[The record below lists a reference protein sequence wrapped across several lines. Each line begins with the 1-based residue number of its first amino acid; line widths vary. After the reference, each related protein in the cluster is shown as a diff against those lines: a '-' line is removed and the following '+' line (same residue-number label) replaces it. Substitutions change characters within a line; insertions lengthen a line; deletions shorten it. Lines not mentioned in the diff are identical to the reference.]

1 MASEVQSNGNELLEV
16 DICDGG
22 VCSEDESGVF
32 VNSATSL
39 QDDFSGFQ
47 QWTIPAESPSD
58 TSSPPGQ
65 QQVPSG
71 HGAPPGTVTATQKTH
86 TAGDSDSEFLGDGV
100 RAPRTSIVDCLLV
113 ELYETYCGG
122 SRRNVDSWDSSTEAS
137 GSDAFLG
144 RSNSGSSFLQ
154 ELQEKHTRR
163 HQMNY
168 LAQKAPEEL
177 RSIIQEVKYRSGLQS
192 AKLIRQL
199 RRRDRLCHKLQKNY
213 DIITACLQAVSQ
225 KRRVD
230 TRLKFTIEPS
240 LGKNGFQQW
249 YDALKA
255 VARLPT
261 GIPKEWRKRV
271 WLTLAD
277 QYLHSIS
284 IDWEKTLR
292 FAFNERSN
300 PDDDSLG
307 IQIVKDLH
315 RTGCSS
321 YCGQEGEQDRV
332 VLKRVLLAYARWNKT
347 VGYCQGFNVL
357 AALILEVT
365 EGDESDALKVMIY
378 LIDKVL
384 PESYFANNL
393 RALSVDMAVFRDLLR
408 LKLPRLS
415 QHLHHLQ
422 KAANREAGGSYEPPL
437 TNVFTMQ
444 WFLTMFATCLPAP
457 TVLKI
462 WDSVFF
468 EGSEVLFRV
477 ALAIWERLGERIE
490 YCQTADEFYS
500 TMGCLTQEMLE
511 HSLIDPAELMQEVYS
526 IAVFPF
532 PQLAELREKYT
543 YNITPFPTSVKSN
556 GSGGLGSWESD
567 DDADMDDEDSMVTA
581 LGCLGPLGGLLAP
594 ELQRYQK
601 HLKDQRA
608 EQGNIAELSP
618 GAVGAGGAG
627 GGGGGGGA
635 RAEHQAAI
643 NSMMMERMSTDIYAL
658 KKQYARIKRR
668 QQQQAMQLYIRTG
681 PGPEVATSPGV
692 PQEQPSKHSD
702 STDQHTDDK
711 CPATRV
717 LASQLNPSSSVINHL
732 LLGRKPRGGGSRL
745 ASTSTSTL
753 PGCRPTSLSQSHA
766 SPARQSCGSL
776 PSNSTGSPGSSGGG
790 AGSPW
795 RAHVRVHRRN
805 IARARAQLGFG
816 DSEEREGEEEEEGGS
831 AGLEGEEERKIEE
844 NERDDEEQEEGSD
857 SSVPPSPDPCGT
869 GSVCGEAPQAE
880 DETKEAE
887 VAEVVVQLDSL
898 DIEDDPSLTSP
909 NSADT
914 QPTLPE
920 SKPVPQVPLLPPPPS
935 SNRHKES
942 DSSGSERNTASDR
955 HFPSIAL
962 PPPHHS
968 ALPSSSPS
976 TLSPS
981 SSPVP
986 TSASLDPSCSSSP
999 TPPSTPTP
1007 SSASCLPS
1015 SPSANAFSS
1024 LPLPASSTFY
1034 KTSSPS
1040 TPSLSSISSSSRS
1053 HMSSSPSTPAL
1064 SSTGAFAPKQQ
1075 VFSPFPSVKQ
1085 PRKSTAARNLGLYGP
1100 TSRTPTVHF
1109 PQLSRNLNRSSG
1121 VGTTGRR

>member
-1 MASEVQSNGNELLEV
+1 MASEVNLNGDELLEV

-22 VCSEDESGVF
+22 VCSEEESGVF
-32 VNSATSL
+32 VNSVTSL
-39 QDDFSGFQ
+39 QDDFSGFH
-47 QWTIPAESPSD
+47 QWTIPAESPND
-58 TSSPPGQ
+58 TSSPLAQ
-65 QQVPSG
+65 RQL
-71 HGAPPGTVTATQKTH
+71 GTDTAAQRTD
-86 TAGDSDSEFLGDGV
+86 TAADSSDSESHEGGG
-100 RAPRTSIVDCLLV
+100 RGPKTSIVDCLLV
-113 ELYETYCGG
+113 ELYETYSGG

-144 RSNSGSSFLQ
+144 RSNSGSSFLL
-154 ELQEKHTRR
+154 ELQQKHTRR

-168 LAQKAPEEL
+168 LAQKAPKEL
-177 RSIIQEVKYRSGLQS
+177 QSIIQEVRYRIGLQS
-192 AKLIRQL
+192 AKLLRQL
-199 RRRDRLCHKLQKNY
+199 KRRDRLCHKLQKNY

-284 IDWEKTLR
+284 IDWDKTLR

-321 YCGQEGEQDRV
+321 YCGQEGEMDRV

-365 EGDESDALKVMIY
+365 EGNESDALKVMIY

-384 PESYFANNL
+384 PENYFANNL

-500 TMGCLTQEMLE
+500 TMGVLTQEMLE
-511 HSLIDPAELMQEVYS
+511 HNLIDPTELMQEVYS

-567 DDADMDDEDSMVTA
+567 DDADMDDEDSVVTA

-618 GAVGAGGAG
+618 GAVGAGGG
-627 GGGGGGGA
+627 GGGGVGGA

-668 QQQQAMQLYIRTG
+668 QQQQAMQLYIRT
-681 PGPEVATSPGV
+681 
-692 PQEQPSKHSD
+692 
-702 STDQHTDDK
+702 DK

-717 LASQLNPSSSVINHL
+717 LPSQLNPSSTVINHL
-732 LLGRKPRGGGSRL
+732 LLGRKPRRGSSRL
-745 ASTSTSTL
+745 ASTSPST
-753 PGCRPTSLSQSHA
+753 PGSRPASLSQNQG
-766 SPARQSCGSL
+766 SPSRQST
-776 PSNSTGSPGSSGGG
+776 PYNSTGSPCSSGGG
-790 AGSPW
+790 VGSPW

-816 DSEEREGEEEEEGGS
+816 DSEEREDEEINGGLEDEEG
-831 AGLEGEEERKIEE
+831 RKMKE
-844 NERDDEEQEEGSD
+844 NENAEEQKCESD
-857 SSVPPSPDPCGT
+857 SSGT
-869 GSVCGEAPQAE
+869 VSRCEEVLQVD
-880 DETKEAE
+880 DEIKDAE
-887 VAEVVVQLDSL
+887 VAEVVVQLDSMNL
-898 DIEDDPSLTSP
+898 QDQSNLTSD
-909 NSADT
+909 NNADT

-920 SKPVPQVPLLPPPPS
+920 SKPEPQVPLLPPPPS
-935 SNRHKES
+935 SNRRKDS
-942 DSSGSERNTASDR
+942 DSSGSERNTTSDR
-955 HFPSIAL
+955 HFTDIAL
-962 PPPHHS
+962 PPPNHS
-968 ALPSSSPS
+968 LHIPSSSPS
-976 TLSPS
+976 TMSPS
-981 SSPVP
+981 TSPVP
-986 TSASLDPSCSSSP
+986 TSTSLELSGSSSP
-999 TPPSTPTP
+999 TPPPTPTP
-1007 SSASCLPS
+1007 SSTSCFPS
-1015 SPSANAFSS
+1015 SPSANDLSS
-1024 LPLPASSTFY
+1024 LPPPSSSFY
-1034 KTSSPS
+1034 KTPSPS
-1040 TPSLSSISSSSRS
+1040 TPSLSSISSSGS
-1053 HMSSSPSTPAL
+1053 HISSSPSTPAFQ
-1064 SSTGAFAPKQQ
+1064 SNSTGAPKQQ
-1075 VFSPFPSVKQ
+1075 IFSPFPCVKQ
-1085 PRKSTAARNLGLYGP
+1085 PRKSAAARNLGLYGP
-1100 TSRTPTVHF
+1100 TSRTPMVNF
-1109 PQLSRNLNRSSG
+1109 PQISRNLNRSSG
-1121 VGTTGRR
+1121 AGTTGRR

>member
-1 MASEVQSNGNELLEV
+1 MTSSQLAFRLCLKSDDRLPAAGRRPRAGAKQRQQAS
-16 DICDGG
+16 GG
-22 VCSEDESGVF
+22 VGNIISNVLKKRNGISR
-32 VNSATSL
+32 S
-39 QDDFSGFQ
+39 
-47 QWTIPAESPSD
+47 
-58 TSSPPGQ
+58 
-65 QQVPSG
+65 
-71 HGAPPGTVTATQKTH
+71 
-86 TAGDSDSEFLGDGV
+86 
-100 RAPRTSIVDCLLV
+100 APRLLCTL
-113 ELYETYCGG
+113 EPG
-122 SRRNVDSWDSSTEAS
+122 
-137 GSDAFLG
+137 
-144 RSNSGSSFLQ
+144 
-154 ELQEKHTRR
+154 
-163 HQMNY
+163 
-168 LAQKAPEEL
+168 
-177 RSIIQEVKYRSGLQS
+177 
-192 AKLIRQL
+192 
-199 RRRDRLCHKLQKNY
+199 
-213 DIITACLQAVSQ
+213 
-225 KRRVD
+225 VD

-365 EGDESDALKVMIY
+365 EGNESDALKVMIY

-511 HSLIDPAELMQEVYS
+511 HNLVDPTELMQEVYS
-526 IAVFPF
+526 MAVFPF

-556 GSGGLGSWESD
+556 GSGGLGSWDSD
-567 DDADMDDEDSMVTA
+567 DDADIDEEDSMVAA

-608 EQGNIAELSP
+608 EQGNFAELSP
-618 GAVGAGGAG
+618 GAVGAGGPG
-627 GGGGGGGA
+627 GVGGA
-635 RAEHQAAI
+635 RADHKAAI
-643 NSMMMERMSTDIYAL
+643 NSMMMERMSTDICAL

-681 PGPEVATSPGV
+681 CGHEVATSPGV
-692 PQEQPSKHSD
+692 PQECFSKHSN
-702 STDQHTDDK
+702 STDHQTDDK

-717 LASQLNPSSSVINHL
+717 LASQLNPSGAAINHL
-732 LLGRKPRGGGSRL
+732 LLGQKLLGSPRGSRHTPAIRSTVPGTRP
-745 ASTSTSTL
+745 ASECH
-753 PGCRPTSLSQSHA
+753 GQA
-766 SPARQSCGSL
+766 SPARQRCGSL
-776 PSNSTGSPGSSGGG
+776 PSNAARTPGNASGGT
-790 AGSPW
+790 GSPW

-816 DSEEREGEEEEEGGS
+816 DSEERDDDDEEEDEKEGAERLDS
-831 AGLEGEEERKIEE
+831 EEERKLDPSEM
-844 NERDDEEQEEGSD
+844 DD
-857 SSVPPSPDPCGT
+857 SVQKETSVSPLT
-869 GSVCGEAPQAE
+869 SVCEEAPQVA
-880 DETKEAE
+880 D

-898 DIEDDPSLTSP
+898 DLEDEPGLTPPINP
-909 NSADT
+909 NPDT
-914 QPTLPE
+914 QPKLPE
-920 SKPVPQVPLLPPPPS
+920 CKPAPQVPLLPPPPS
-935 SNRHKES
+935 SNRHKDS
-942 DSSGSERNTASDR
+942 DSSGSEKNSSSNR
-955 HFPSIAL
+955 HFTSTQSSADSSIPFSSPSTSSTPPSPKCASASL
-962 PPPHHS
+962 YPSSSYSPSPPPTLTPNS
-968 ALPSSSPS
+968 EFCLPSSSSANGLYALSLPS
-976 TLSPS
+976 
-981 SSPVP
+981 P
-986 TSASLDPSCSSSP
+986 TS
-999 TPPSTPTP
+999 
-1007 SSASCLPS
+1007 
-1015 SPSANAFSS
+1015 
-1024 LPLPASSTFY
+1024 FY

-1040 TPSLSSISSSSRS
+1040 TPSLCSASSSAKSDIT
-1053 HMSSSPSTPAL
+1053 SSPSTPILA
-1064 SSTGAFAPKQQ
+1064 SATSTPKQQ
-1075 VFSPFPSVKQ
+1075 VYSPFPSVKQ
-1085 PRKSTAARNLGLYGP
+1085 PRRSVAARNLGLYGP
-1100 TSRTPTVHF
+1100 TSRTPNVHF
-1109 PQLSRNLNRSSG
+1109 PQLSRNLNRSSTAC
-1121 VGTTGRR
+1121 TTGRR

>member
-1 MASEVQSNGNELLEV
+1 MSSEVNLTGDELLEV

-22 VCSEDESGVF
+22 VCSEEESGVF
-32 VNSATSL
+32 VNSVTSL
-39 QDDFSGFQ
+39 QDDFSGLH
-47 QWTIPAESPSD
+47 QWTTHTDSPSD
-58 TSSPPGQ
+58 TSSPLARRQ
-65 QQVPSG
+65 
-71 HGAPPGTVTATQKTH
+71 PGTDTATQRING
-86 TAGDSDSEFLGDGV
+86 AADSSDSDSHAGGGQC
-100 RAPRTSIVDCLLV
+100 PRTSIVDCLLV
-113 ELYETYCGG
+113 ELYETYSGG
-122 SRRNVDSWDSSTEAS
+122 GRMNVDSWDSSTEAS

-154 ELQEKHTRR
+154 ELQQKHTRR
-163 HQMNY
+163 HQMSY
-168 LAQKAPEEL
+168 LAQKDPQEL
-177 RSIIQEVKYRSGLQS
+177 HSIIQEVKYRTGLQS
-192 AKLIRQL
+192 AKLLRQL
-199 RRRDRLCHKLQKNY
+199 KRRDRLCHKLQKNY
-213 DIITACLQAVSQ
+213 DFITACLQAVSQ

-284 IDWEKTLR
+284 IDWDKTLR

-332 VLKRVLLAYARWNKT
+332 VLKRVLLAYARWNKS

-365 EGDESDALKVMIY
+365 EGNESDALKVMIY

-422 KAANREAGGSYEPPL
+422 RAANREAGGSYEPPL

-490 YCQTADEFYS
+490 YCHTADEFYS

-511 HSLIDPAELMQEVYS
+511 HNLIDPPELMQEVYS
-526 IAVFPF
+526 MAVFPF

-567 DDADMDDEDSMVTA
+567 DDADMDDEDSVVTA

-601 HLKDQRA
+601 HLKDQRGD
-608 EQGNIAELSP
+608 QGNIAELSP
-618 GAVGAGGAG
+618 GAVGAGGAGGGG

-658 KKQYARIKRR
+658 KKQYARIKKR
-668 QQQQAMQLYIRTG
+668 QQQQAMQLYIRT
-681 PGPEVATSPGV
+681 
-692 PQEQPSKHSD
+692 
-702 STDQHTDDK
+702 DK

-717 LASQLNPSSSVINHL
+717 LPSQLNPSSTVINHL
-732 LLGRKPRGGGSRL
+732 LLGRKPRGGSSRL
-745 ASTSTSTL
+745 SSS
-753 PGCRPTSLSQSHA
+753 CSRPASLSQNQS
-766 SPARQSCGSL
+766 SPSRHY
-776 PSNSTGSPGSSGGG
+776 SGGG

-795 RAHVRVHRRN
+795 RTHVRVHRRN

-816 DSEEREGEEEEEGGS
+816 DSEEREDEEEDRASAGKEGGEE
-831 AGLEGEEERKIEE
+831 K
-844 NERDDEEQEEGSD
+844 DEEQKCEGD
-857 SSVPPSPDPCGT
+857 PAPSLDPSGT
-869 GSVCGEAPQAE
+869 GSEREEAPQAAE
-880 DETKEAE
+880 DPQDVE

-898 DIEDDPSLTSP
+898 DLKEESDLTP
-909 NSADT
+909 DGKDT
-914 QPTLPE
+914 QPRPE
-920 SKPVPQVPLLPPPPS
+920 PQVPLLPPPPPS
-935 SNRHKES
+935 TRHKDP
-942 DSSGSERNTASDR
+942 DSSGSDR
-955 HFPSIAL
+955 KTHRHCPPIAL
-962 PPPHHS
+962 PPPDHS
-968 ALPSSSPS
+968 SSSPS
-976 TLSPS
+976 T
-981 SSPVP
+981 SPVP
-986 TSASLDPSCSSSP
+986 VSSSP

-1007 SSASCLPS
+1007 TSTSHLPS
-1015 SPSANAFSS
+1015 SSSANDLSA

-1040 TPSLSSISSSSRS
+1040 TPSLSSISSSGSQL
-1053 HMSSSPSTPAL
+1053 SSSPSTPAFQ
-1064 SSTGAFAPKQQ
+1064 SNGAVSHKQQ

-1085 PRKSTAARNLGLYGP
+1085 PRKSAAARNLGLYGP

-1121 VGTTGRR
+1121 AGTTGRR

>member
-1 MASEVQSNGNELLEV
+1 MASEVKLYGSELLEV

-22 VCSEDESGVF
+22 VFSEDESGVF
-32 VNSATSL
+32 VNSAACL
-39 QDDFSGFQ
+39 QDDFSDFQ
-47 QWTIPAESPSD
+47 QWTSPAESSND
-58 TSSPPGQ
+58 TSSPPE
-65 QQVPSG
+65 QQVHTSEN
-71 HGAPPGTVTATQKTH
+71 GAPPGTH
-86 TAGDSDSEFLGDGV
+86 WGNTAGDSDSESQGDGLKSM
-100 RAPRTSIVDCLLV
+100 RSSIVDCLLV
-113 ELYETYCGG
+113 ELYETYSGG

-177 RSIIQEVKYRSGLQS
+177 QSIIQEVRYRTGLQS
-192 AKLIRQL
+192 AKLLRQL
-199 RRRDRLCHKLQKNY
+199 KRRDRLCHKLQKNY

-332 VLKRVLLAYARWNKT
+332 VLKRVLLAYARWNKS

-365 EGDESDALKVMIY
+365 EGHESDALKVMIY

-415 QHLHHLQ
+415 QHLSHLQ

-490 YCQTADEFYS
+490 YCHTADEFYS

-511 HSLIDPAELMQEVYS
+511 NNLIDPPELMQEVYS
-526 IAVFPF
+526 MAVFPF

-543 YNITPFPTSVKSN
+543 YNITPFPTSVKTSA
-556 GSGGLGSWESD
+556 SGGLGSWESD
-567 DDADMDDEDSMVTA
+567 DDADMDDEDSVVTA

-601 HLKDQRA
+601 HIKDQRG

-618 GAVGAGGAG
+618 GAVGAGG

-658 KKQYARIKRR
+658 KKQYTRIKRR
-668 QQQQAMQLYIRTG
+668 QQEQAMQLYIRT
-681 PGPEVATSPGV
+681 
-692 PQEQPSKHSD
+692 
-702 STDQHTDDK
+702 DK

-732 LLGRKPRGGGSRL
+732 LLGRKPRGDPWCSRPT
-745 ASTSTSTL
+745 STSTSTL
-753 PGCRPTSLSQSHA
+753 PGSRPASLSQSQG
-766 SPARQSCGSL
+766 SPARQRCGSL
-776 PSNSTGSPGSSGGG
+776 LSNSTASPGSSGGDG
-790 AGSPW
+790 GSPW

-805 IARARAQLGFG
+805 IARARAQLGFE
-816 DSEEREGEEEEEGGS
+816 DSEEREDNEEKEEEGGS
-831 AGLEGEEERKIEE
+831 ARFVGEEERRIEE
-844 NERDDEEQEEGSD
+844 NERDDEEQKEGSD
-857 SSVPPSPDPCGT
+857 SSVSPSPDPSGT
-869 GSVCGEAPQAE
+869 ASVCKDALQVADGTE
-880 DETKEAE
+880 EAE

-898 DIEDDPSLTSP
+898 DLEDESNLTSP
-909 NSADT
+909 NNANPNT
-914 QPTLPE
+914 QPPISE
-920 SKPVPQVPLLPPPPS
+920 SKPAPQVHLLPPPPS

-942 DSSGSERNTASDR
+942 DSSGSESSTASDR
-955 HFPSIAL
+955 HFPSITL

-968 ALPSSSPS
+968 FNSSPS

-981 SSPVP
+981 PSPAP
-986 TSASLDPSCSSSP
+986 TLASLGPSCSSSP
-999 TPPSTPTP
+999 TPPSTPAP
-1007 SSASCLPS
+1007 SSTSCLPS
-1015 SPSANAFSS
+1015 SPSADGFSS
-1024 LPLPASSTFY
+1024 LTLSASSFY

-1053 HMSSSPSTPAL
+1053 RLSSSPSTPAL
-1064 SSTGAFAPKQQ
+1064 SSSTPKQQ

-1085 PRKSTAARNLGLYGP
+1085 PRKSAAARNLGLYGP

-1109 PQLSRNLNRSSG
+1109 PQLSRNLNRSSAA
-1121 VGTTGRR
+1121 GTTGSR

>member
-1 MASEVQSNGNELLEV
+1 MALQVTRTGNELLDI
-16 DICDGG
+16 DICEHGG
-22 VCSEDESGVF
+22 APSEDESGVF
-32 VNSATSL
+32 VNSVASL
-39 QDDFSGFQ
+39 EDGFSGFQ
-47 QWTIPAESPSD
+47 QWSPAELPND
-58 TSSPPGQ
+58 TSSPGQ
-65 QQVPSG
+65 QPEEEEVP
-71 HGAPPGTVTATQKTH
+71 GASAGTRRTDA
-86 TAGDSDSEFLGDGV
+86 AGDADPESQGDGMK
-100 RAPRTSIVDCLLV
+100 APRTSIVDCLLV
-113 ELYETYCGG
+113 ELYDTCSGG
-122 SRRNVDSWDSSTEAS
+122 YRRNVDSWDSSTEAS
-137 GSDAFLG
+137 SSDAFLG
-144 RSNSGSSFLQ
+144 RSNTGSSFLQ

-177 RSIIQEVKYRSGLQS
+177 HSIIQEVKYRTGLQS
-192 AKLIRQL
+192 AKLLRQL
-199 RRRDRLCHKLQKNY
+199 KRRDRLYHKLQKNY

-261 GIPKEWRKRV
+261 GIPKEWRRRV

-284 IDWEKTLR
+284 IDWDKTLR

-365 EGDESDALKVMIY
+365 EGNESDALKVMIY

-422 KAANREAGGSYEPPL
+422 KAANKEAGGSYEPPL

-444 WFLTMFATCLPAP
+444 WFLTMFATCLPPP

-468 EGSEVLFRV
+468 EGSEVLLRV

-526 IAVFPF
+526 MAVFPF

-567 DDADMDDEDSMVTA
+567 DDADMDDEDSVVTA

-601 HLKDQRA
+601 HLKDQRG
-608 EQGNIAELSP
+608 EQGNMAELSP
-618 GAVGAGGAG
+618 GAVGAGGG
-627 GGGGGGGA
+627 GGGGGGGG

-643 NSMMMERMSTDIYAL
+643 NSMMMERMSTDISAL
-658 KKQYARIKRR
+658 TKQYTRIKRR
-668 QQQQAMQLYIRTG
+668 QQQQAMQLYIRTDKY
-681 PGPEVATSPGV
+681 PATS
-692 PQEQPSKHSD
+692 
-702 STDQHTDDK
+702 
-711 CPATRV
+711 V
-717 LASQLNPSSSVINHL
+717 LASQLNPSTPVVNHL
-732 LLGRKPRGGGSRL
+732 LLGRKPRGGTRGSRTI
-745 ASTSTSTL
+745 STATCTL
-753 PGCRPTSLSQSHA
+753 PGTRPAPLPQTQA
-766 SPARQSCGSL
+766 SPARQRCGTL
-776 PSNSTGSPGSSGGG
+776 PSHSTGCPGGSVG
-790 AGSPW
+790 AVASPW
-795 RAHVRVHRRN
+795 RAHVRIHRRN

-816 DSEEREGEEEEEGGS
+816 DSEEKEEEEGGGS
-831 AGLEGEEERKIEE
+831 VRMERREGPGQVTDVREVEERLAYLDLEAQSKPSCPTDAHPHPET
-844 NERDDEEQEEGSD
+844 QLST
-857 SSVPPSPDPCGT
+857 PPSTPPE
-869 GSVCGEAPQAE
+869 SRPAAQV
-880 DETKEAE
+880 
-887 VAEVVVQLDSL
+887 
-898 DIEDDPSLTSP
+898 
-909 NSADT
+909 
-914 QPTLPE
+914 PTL
-920 SKPVPQVPLLPPPPS
+920 SPPPPS
-935 SNRHKES
+935 HRRKES
-942 DSSGSERNTASDR
+942 DDSSSESNADILRR
-955 HFPSIAL
+955 FPSGAL
-962 PPPHHS
+962 PPSHHS
-968 ALPSSSPS
+968 STSCIPSSSPS
-976 TLSPS
+976 TPSQSP
-981 SSPVP
+981 
-986 TSASLDPSCSSSP
+986 SP
-999 TPPSTPTP
+999 TPAPDDPCCSTFPTP
-1007 SSASCLPS
+1007 SSTPAPNSKSCLPS
-1015 SPSANAFSS
+1015 SPSISGLS
-1024 LPLPASSTFY
+1024 PLSPPTTSTSFY
-1034 KTSSPS
+1034 MTPSPS
-1040 TPSLSSISSSSRS
+1040 TPSLSSSSSKS
-1053 HMSSSPSTPAL
+1053 HIPSSPSTPAL
-1064 SSTGAFAPKQQ
+1064 SSASTTKQS

-1085 PRKSTAARNLGLYGP
+1085 PRKSVAARNLGLYGP
-1100 TSRTPTVHF
+1100 TSRTPTVRF
-1109 PQLSRNLNRSSG
+1109 PQLSRNLNCSSAAS
-1121 VGTTGRR
+1121 TTRRR

>member
-1 MASEVQSNGNELLEV
+1 MASETKLNGNELLEI
-16 DICDGG
+16 DICDGR
-22 VCSEDESGVF
+22 VCTEDDSGVF
-32 VNSATSL
+32 VNSAASL
-39 QDDFSGFQ
+39 QDDFSGFR
-47 QWTIPAESPSD
+47 QWTSPAESPND
-58 TSSPPGQ
+58 TSSSSPGQ
-65 QQVPSG
+65 QELIPSE
-71 HGAPPGTVTATQKTH
+71 HAEV
-86 TAGDSDSEFLGDGV
+86 DGLK
-100 RAPRTSIVDCLLV
+100 APRTSIVDCLLV
-113 ELYETYCGG
+113 ELYETYSGG
-122 SRRNVDSWDSSTEAS
+122 SRRNADSWDSSTEAS

-177 RSIIQEVKYRSGLQS
+177 QSIIQEVKYRTGLQS

-199 RRRDRLCHKLQKNY
+199 KRRDRLCHKLQKNY
-213 DIITACLQAVSQ
+213 DIVTACLQAVSQ

-284 IDWEKTLR
+284 IDWDKTLR

-332 VLKRVLLAYARWNKT
+332 VLKRVLLAYARWNKA

-365 EGDESDALKVMIY
+365 EGSESDALKVMIY

-444 WFLTMFATCLPAP
+444 WFLTMFATCLPAS

-511 HSLIDPAELMQEVYS
+511 RNLIDPAELMQEVYS
-526 IAVFPF
+526 MAVFPF

-567 DDADMDDEDSMVTA
+567 DDADMDDEDSVVTA

-627 GGGGGGGA
+627 A

-668 QQQQAMQLYIRTG
+668 QQQQAMQLYIRT
-681 PGPEVATSPGV
+681 
-692 PQEQPSKHSD
+692 
-702 STDQHTDDK
+702 DK

-732 LLGRKPRGGGSRL
+732 LLGRKPRG
-745 ASTSTSTL
+745 STSTQ
-753 PGCRPTSLSQSHA
+753 R
-766 SPARQSCGSL
+766 CGSL
-776 PSNSTGSPGSSGGG
+776 PSNGSGSPGSSGGG
-790 AGSPW
+790 GGGGGGSPW

-816 DSEEREGEEEEEGGS
+816 DSEEREDEVEEEEEEEEEEGGS
-831 AGLEGEEERKIEE
+831 VTLEGEEEKKIEE
-844 NERDDEEQEEGSD
+844 NKRDDEEQREEK
-857 SSVPPSPDPCGT
+857 
-869 GSVCGEAPQAE
+869 APQVT

-898 DIEDDPSLTSP
+898 DLEDESNLTSP
-909 NSADT
+909 ITANPNTS
-914 QPTLPE
+914 PTLPE
-920 SKPVPQVPLLPPPPS
+920 SKPAPQVPLLPPPPS

-942 DSSGSERNTASDR
+942 NSSGSERSAASDR
-955 HFPSIAL
+955 QFPSIAL

-968 ALPSSSPS
+968 SSSSCIPSSSPS
-976 TLSPS
+976 TPSPS
-981 SSPVP
+981 PSPVP
-986 TSASLDPSCSSSP
+986 MSASLGPSCSSSP

-1007 SSASCLPS
+1007 NSTSRLPS
-1015 SPSANAFSS
+1015 SSSANGLSS
-1024 LPLPASSTFY
+1024 LSLPASSTFY
-1034 KTSSPS
+1034 KTPCPS
-1040 TPSLSSISSSSRS
+1040 TPSLSSVSSSSKS
-1053 HMSSSPSTPAL
+1053 HIPSSPSTPAF
-1064 SSTGAFAPKQQ
+1064 SSTPKQQ

-1085 PRKSTAARNLGLYGP
+1085 PRKSVAARNLGLYGP

-1109 PQLSRNLNRSSG
+1109 PQLSRNLNRSSAA
-1121 VGTTGRR
+1121 GTTGSR

>member
-1 MASEVQSNGNELLEV
+1 MMALASRFPRRVRGVGL
-16 DICDGG
+16 ICDREVGG
-22 VCSEDESGVF
+22 LFRG
-32 VNSATSL
+32 N
-39 QDDFSGFQ
+39 
-47 QWTIPAESPSD
+47 P
-58 TSSPPGQ
+58 
-65 QQVPSG
+65 VP
-71 HGAPPGTVTATQKTH
+71 
-86 TAGDSDSEFLGDGV
+86 
-100 RAPRTSIVDCLLV
+100 
-113 ELYETYCGG
+113 
-122 SRRNVDSWDSSTEAS
+122 
-137 GSDAFLG
+137 
-144 RSNSGSSFLQ
+144 
-154 ELQEKHTRR
+154 
-163 HQMNY
+163 
-168 LAQKAPEEL
+168 EL
-177 RSIIQEVKYRSGLQS
+177 REETAEHRMAQEETTET
-192 AKLIRQL
+192 
-199 RRRDRLCHKLQKNY
+199 DR
-213 DIITACLQAVSQ
+213 TG
-225 KRRVD
+225 VD

-249 YDALKA
+249 YDALKS
-255 VARLPT
+255 VARLST

-277 QYLHSIS
+277 QYLHTIS
-284 IDWEKTLR
+284 IDWDKTLR

-332 VLKRVLLAYARWNKT
+332 VLKRVLLAYARWNKS

-422 KAANREAGGSYEPPL
+422 KAANRDAGGSYEPPL

-444 WFLTMFATCLPAP
+444 WFLTMFATCLPAS

-511 HSLIDPAELMQEVYS
+511 HNLIEPAELMQEVYS
-526 IAVFPF
+526 MAVFPF

-543 YNITPFPTSVKSN
+543 YNITPFPTTVKSN

-567 DDADMDDEDSMVTA
+567 DDADMDDEDSVVTA

-601 HLKDQRA
+601 HLKDQRS
-608 EQGNIAELSP
+608 EQGNFAELSP

-627 GGGGGGGA
+627 GAGGGA

-658 KKQYARIKRR
+658 KKQYTRIKRR

-681 PGPEVATSPGV
+681 FGHEVPTHPGV
-692 PQEQPSKHSD
+692 LPEPLYNHSD
-702 STDQHTDDK
+702 STDHRAEDK

-717 LASQLNPSSSVINHL
+717 LASQLNPSSAVINHL
-732 LLGRKPRGGGSRL
+732 LLGRPPTGGPRGSRP
-745 ASTSTSTL
+745 TSTTSPSTL
-753 PGCRPTSLSQSHA
+753 PGVRPALLPQGQG
-766 SPARQSCGSL
+766 SPARQRLGSL
-776 PSNSTGSPGSSGGG
+776 PSNSTGSPGGSGGG
-790 AGSPW
+790 GGSPW

-805 IARARAQLGFG
+805 MARARAQLGFG
-816 DSEEREGEEEEEGGS
+816 GSEERDDEEEEEGS
-831 AGLEGEEERKIEE
+831 VRLESEEEGRIEE
-844 NERDDEEQEEGSD
+844 DDEDDEEQKDGGDD
-857 SSVPPSPDPCGT
+857 SVSPPPDLSVT
-869 GSVCGEAPQAE
+869 ESVCEEAPEAAE
-880 DETKEAE
+880 ETKAAE
-887 VAEVVVQLDSL
+887 VAEVVVQLASL
-898 DIEDDPSLTSP
+898 DIEDESNLTP
-909 NSADT
+909 PVGANPDKH
-914 QPTLPE
+914 PTIPE
-920 SKPVPQVPLLPPPPS
+920 SAPEFPLLPPPPS
-935 SNRHKES
+935 SHRHKES
-942 DSSGSERNTASDR
+942 DSSGSERITGSDSAASPPA
-955 HFPSIAL
+955 HHSSNSCIPSSTSS
-962 PPPHHS
+962 PPP
-968 ALPSSSPS
+968 SP
-976 TLSPS
+976 
-981 SSPVP
+981 
-986 TSASLDPSCSSSP
+986 CSFSP
-999 TPPSTPTP
+999 TPDST
-1007 SSASCLPS
+1007 SCLPS
-1015 SPSANAFSS
+1015 SSSAHS
-1024 LPLPASSTFY
+1024 LSALSFPASSTFY
-1034 KTSSPS
+1034 KTPCPS
-1040 TPSLSSISSSSRS
+1040 TPCLSSVSSSSKS
-1053 HMSSSPSTPAL
+1053 HISSSPSTPAL
-1064 SSTGAFAPKQQ
+1064 NSAASAPKQQ

-1085 PRKSTAARNLGLYGP
+1085 PRKSAAARNLGLYGP

-1109 PQLSRNLNRSSG
+1109 PQLSRNLNCSTAA
-1121 VGTTGRR
+1121 GTTRRR

>member
-1 MASEVQSNGNELLEV
+1 MASEVELNGSELLEV
-16 DICDGG
+16 DICDAG
-22 VCSEDESGVF
+22 VYSGDESGVF
-32 VNSATSL
+32 VNSAASP
-39 QDDFSGFQ
+39 QDDFSGFR
-47 QWTIPAESPSD
+47 QWTSPAESPDD
-58 TSSPPGQ
+58 TASSPPGRRQ
-65 QQVPSG
+65 RQVPAG
-71 HGAPPGTVTATQKTH
+71 EPGVPRGGA
-86 TAGDSDSEFLGDGV
+86 AGDRDSGYPMDGV
-100 RAPRTSIVDCLLV
+100 KPQRSSIVDCLLV
-113 ELYETYCGG
+113 ELYETCGG
-122 SRRNVDSWDSSTEAS
+122 GGRRNLDSWDSSTEAS

-144 RSNSGSSFLQ
+144 RSNSGSGFLQ

-168 LAQKAPEEL
+168 LAQKAPAEL
-177 RSIIQEVKYRSGLQS
+177 HSIIQEVKYRTSLQS
-192 AKLIRQL
+192 TKLLRQL
-199 RRRDRLCHKLQKNY
+199 RRRDRLCHKVQRSY
-213 DIITACLQAVSQ
+213 DVITACLQAVSQ

-277 QYLHSIS
+277 QYLHNIS

-332 VLKRVLLAYARWNKT
+332 VLKRVLLAYARWNKS

-365 EGDESDALKVMIY
+365 EGHESDALKVMIY

-468 EGSEVLFRV
+468 EGSEVVFRV

-490 YCQTADEFYS
+490 YCHTADEFYS

-511 HSLIDPAELMQEVYS
+511 HDLIDPPELMQEVYS
-526 IAVFPF
+526 MAVFPF

-543 YNITPFPTSVKSN
+543 YNITPFPTSVKSTA
-556 GSGGLGSWESD
+556 SGVLGSWESD
-567 DDADMDDEDSMVTA
+567 DDAEMDDEDSVVTA

-594 ELQRYQK
+594 ELQRYHK
-601 HLKDQRA
+601 HLKDQRG
-608 EQGNIAELSP
+608 EQGNISELSP
-618 GAVGAGGAG
+618 GAVGG
-627 GGGGGGGA
+627 GGGGGGGKGGA
-635 RAEHQAAI
+635 KADHQAAI

-658 KKQYARIKRR
+658 KKQYTRIKRR
-668 QQQQAMQLYIRTG
+668 QQQQAMQLYIRT
-681 PGPEVATSPGV
+681 
-692 PQEQPSKHSD
+692 
-702 STDQHTDDK
+702 DK

-717 LASQLNPSSSVINHL
+717 LPSQLNPSGTVMNHL
-732 LLGRKPRGGGSRL
+732 LLGRKPRADPRGSTP
-745 ASTSTSTL
+745 ASPPASV
-753 PGCRPTSLSQSHA
+753 SQSQA
-766 SPARQSCGSL
+766 SPPRQRCGSL
-776 PSNSTGSPGSSGGG
+776 LSSSTGSPGSLGGG

-795 RAHVRVHRRN
+795 RAHVRIHRRN
-805 IARARAQLGFG
+805 IARARAQLGFV
-816 DSEEREGEEEEEGGS
+816 DSEERDADEEEEEGKEES
-831 AGLEGEEERKIEE
+831 CFEGEEEMKFEE
-844 NERDDEEQEEGSD
+844 NERDEEVPKEGSD
-857 SSVPPSPDPCGT
+857 PSPPVVSSEGPLDEEDPHVANDT
-869 GSVCGEAPQAE
+869 
-880 DETKEAE
+880 AE
-887 VAEVVVQLDSL
+887 VAEVVVRLDSL
-898 DIEDDPSLTSP
+898 DLKDASSLTSSISP
-909 NSADT
+909 DARA
-914 QPTLPE
+914 E
-920 SKPVPQVPLLPPPPS
+920 SEPAVLLLLPPPPS
-935 SNRHKES
+935 SNRHRVS
-942 DSSGSERNTASDR
+942 DSSGSEISTASDGR
-955 HFPSIAL
+955 FPSTTL
-962 PPPHHS
+962 PPPQHS
-968 ALPSSSPS
+968 VNSTPS

-981 SSPVP
+981 PSPVP
-986 TSASLDPSCSSSP
+986 TLASLGPSGS
-999 TPPSTPTP
+999 STPTP
-1007 SSASCLPS
+1007 PCTPTLNSTPRL
-1015 SPSANAFSS
+1015 SP
-1024 LPLPASSTFY
+1024 LTP
-1034 KTSSPS
+1034 SPS
-1040 TPSLSSISSSSRS
+1040 TPSLSSIASSSRS
-1053 HMSSSPSTPAL
+1053 RLSSSPSTPAL
-1064 SSTGAFAPKQQ
+1064 SGSVAPKQP

-1085 PRKSTAARNLGLYGP
+1085 PRRSAAARNLGLYGP
-1100 TSRTPTVHF
+1100 TSRTPTVLF
-1109 PQLSRNLNRSSG
+1109 PQLSRSSAAG
-1121 VGTTGRR
+1121 VTGSR

>member
-1 MASEVQSNGNELLEV
+1 MTTEMKVTGSELLDV
-16 DICDGG
+16 DICDGR
-22 VCSEDESGVF
+22 VFSDEEVFNSSSARLQEDFCGF
-32 VNSATSL
+32 HRWTS
-39 QDDFSGFQ
+39 
-47 QWTIPAESPSD
+47 PAESLTD

-65 QQVPSG
+65 QQVHG
-71 HGAPPGTVTATQKTH
+71 GQGAPPGIGPPPAATQKT
-86 TAGDSDSEFLGDGV
+86 SDSGSESQGGEV
-100 RAPRTSIVDCLLV
+100 KAPRTSIVDCLLV
-113 ELYETYCGG
+113 ELYETCSGG
-122 SRRNVDSWDSSTEAS
+122 SRRHVDSWDSSTEAS

-144 RSNSGSSFLQ
+144 RSNTGSSFLL

-163 HQMNY
+163 HQVNY

-177 RSIIQEVKYRSGLQS
+177 RSIIQEVRHRAGLQS

-199 RRRDRLCHKLQKNY
+199 RRRDRLHHKLQKNY

-277 QYLHSIS
+277 QYLHTIS

-332 VLKRVLLAYARWNKT
+332 VLKRVLLAYARWNKA

-357 AALILEVT
+357 AALILEAT
-365 EGDESDALKVMIY
+365 EGNESDALKVMIY

-422 KAANREAGGSYEPPL
+422 RAANREAGGSYEPPL

-511 HSLIDPAELMQEVYS
+511 HNLMDATELMQEVYS
-526 IAVFPF
+526 MAVFPF

-543 YNITPFPTSVKSN
+543 YNITPFPTSVRSSA
-556 GSGGLGSWESD
+556 SGGLGSWESD

-601 HLKDQRA
+601 HLKDQRV

-618 GAVGAGGAG
+618 GAVGAGGG
-627 GGGGGGGA
+627 GGGGAGGGA

-643 NSMMMERMSTDIYAL
+643 NSMMMERMSTDICAL
-658 KKQYARIKRR
+658 KKQYTRIKRR

-681 PGPEVATSPGV
+681 PAAEVATSPGV
-692 PQEQPSKHSD
+692 LQDSSNKHSHG
-702 STDQHTDDK
+702 SEHPVDDK

-717 LASQLNPSSSVINHL
+717 LASQLNPSSTVINHL
-732 LLGRKPRGGGSRL
+732 LLGRKPRGPPWS
-745 ASTSTSTL
+745 STNTP
-753 PGCRPTSLSQSHA
+753 PGVQPI
-766 SPARQSCGSL
+766 SL
-776 PSNSTGSPGSSGGG
+776 PQAHGSPSRQRCSSNSSGSPGSCGGG

-795 RAHVRVHRRN
+795 RAHVRIHRRN
-805 IARARAQLGFG
+805 VARARAQLGFG
-816 DSEEREGEEEEEGGS
+816 DSEEKDGGDEVERPEEEESRKTEGDDEKTEGNEDGS
-831 AGLEGEEERKIEE
+831 VSGTGLECE
-844 NERDDEEQEEGSD
+844 
-857 SSVPPSPDPCGT
+857 
-869 GSVCGEAPQAE
+869 EAPPGV
-880 DETKEAE
+880 AE
-887 VAEVVVQLDSL
+887 VGEVVVQLGAL
-898 DIEDDPSLTSP
+898 DLEDGTNLNSP
-909 NSADT
+909 IKAN
-914 QPTLPE
+914 PLPE
-920 SKPVPQVPLLPPPPS
+920 PGPQDPPLPRPS
-935 SNRHKES
+935 SSEKES
-942 DSSGSERNTASDR
+942 DSGCDGQL
-955 HFPSIAL
+955 PSITPASSCVPST
-962 PPPHHS
+962 PPS
-968 ALPSSSPS
+968 TSSP
-976 TLSPS
+976 
-981 SSPVP
+981 SPVP
-986 TSASLDPSCSSSP
+986 TSASVGLSCSSSP
-999 TPPSTPTP
+999 SPPSTPTQTSTPPP
-1007 SSASCLPS
+1007 ST
-1015 SPSANAFSS
+1015 SANGLLAT
-1024 LPLPASSTFY
+1024 PPSSTFY
-1034 KTSSPS
+1034 KTPSPS
-1040 TPSLSSISSSSRS
+1040 TPSLSSVCSSTRS
-1053 HMSSSPSTPAL
+1053 NISSSPSTPAF
-1064 SSTGAFAPKQQ
+1064 SSTVTSTPKHQ
-1075 VFSPFPSVKQ
+1075 VFSPFPCIKQ
-1085 PRKSTAARNLGLYGP
+1085 PRKSAAARNLGLYGP
-1100 TSRTPTVHF
+1100 TSRTPMVNF
-1109 PQLSRNLNRSSG
+1109 PQLSRNLNRSSAA
-1121 VGTTGRR
+1121 GTTGRR

>member
-1 MASEVQSNGNELLEV
+1 MNVFS
-16 DICDGG
+16 DG
-22 VCSEDESGVF
+22 
-32 VNSATSL
+32 L
-39 QDDFSGFQ
+39 
-47 QWTIPAESPSD
+47 
-58 TSSPPGQ
+58 
-65 QQVPSG
+65 
-71 HGAPPGTVTATQKTH
+71 
-86 TAGDSDSEFLGDGV
+86 
-100 RAPRTSIVDCLLV
+100 
-113 ELYETYCGG
+113 
-122 SRRNVDSWDSSTEAS
+122 
-137 GSDAFLG
+137 
-144 RSNSGSSFLQ
+144 
-154 ELQEKHTRR
+154 
-163 HQMNY
+163 
-168 LAQKAPEEL
+168 APEEL
-177 RSIIQEVKYRSGLQS
+177 RSIIQEVKYRNGLQS

-261 GIPKEWRKRV
+261 GIPKEWRRRV

-284 IDWEKTLR
+284 IDWDKTLR

-332 VLKRVLLAYARWNKT
+332 VLKRVLLAYARWNKA

-365 EGDESDALKVMIY
+365 EGNESDALKVMIY

-384 PESYFANNL
+384 PDSYFANNL

-490 YCQTADEFYS
+490 YCQTADDFYS
-500 TMGCLTQEMLE
+500 TMGCLAQEMLE
-511 HSLIDPAELMQEVYS
+511 RNLIDAADLMQEVYS
-526 IAVFPF
+526 MAVFPF

-543 YNITPFPTSVKSN
+543 YNITPFPTSVRSN
-556 GSGGLGSWESD
+556 GSGGLGGWESD
-567 DDADMDDEDSMVTA
+567 DDADMDDEDAVVTA

-594 ELQRYQK
+594 ELQRYQR
-601 HLKDQRA
+601 HLKDHRG

-618 GAVGAGGAG
+618 GAVGAGGSGGG

-658 KKQYARIKRR
+658 KKQYTRIKRR
-668 QQQQAMQLYIRTG
+668 QQQQAMQLYIRT
-681 PGPEVATSPGV
+681 
-692 PQEQPSKHSD
+692 
-702 STDQHTDDK
+702 DK

-717 LASQLNPSSSVINHL
+717 LASQLNPTSSVINHL
-732 LLGRKPRGGGSRL
+732 LLDRKPRGCRPG
-745 ASTSTSTL
+745 STSTSTL
-753 PGCRPTSLSQSHA
+753 PGARPTSLSQSQG
-766 SPARQSCGSL
+766 SPSRQRCSST
-776 PSNSTGSPGSSGGG
+776 NSTGSPGSSAGGG

-795 RAHVRVHRRN
+795 RAHVRQHRRN

-816 DSEEREGEEEEEGGS
+816 DSEERQEEEEEEGELPR
-831 AGLEGEEERKIEE
+831 LEDEEENK
-844 NERDDEEQEEGSD
+844 RDDEQKEGSD
-857 SSVPPSPDPCGT
+857 SSVPPSPNSSVSGLGCGDARQ
-869 GSVCGEAPQAE
+869 GSEV
-880 DETKEAE
+880 TKEAE
-887 VAEVVVQLDSL
+887 VAEAVVQLDSL
-898 DIEDDPSLTSP
+898 DLEDGSNPTSP
-909 NSADT
+909 DNSA
-914 QPTLPE
+914 PE
-920 SKPVPQVPLLPPPPS
+920 SQPEVEPECKPAPQVPLLPPPPPCG
-935 SNRHKES
+935 RHKES
-942 DSSGSERNTASDR
+942 DSSGSER
-955 HFPSIAL
+955 HFP
-962 PPPHHS
+962 HR
-968 ALPSSSPS
+968 SSPS
-976 TLSPS
+976 PL
-981 SSPVP
+981 PV
-986 TSASLDPSCSSSP
+986 SASSSSP
-999 TPPSTPTP
+999 TPTPT
-1007 SSASCLPS
+1007 CRLPS
-1015 SPSANAFSS
+1015 SSSFNGLSALSS
-1024 LPLPASSTFY
+1024 ATFY
-1034 KTSSPS
+1034 KTCSPS
-1040 TPSLSSISSSSRS
+1040 TPSLSSV
-1053 HMSSSPSTPAL
+1053 SSSPSTPAFP
-1064 SSTGAFAPKQQ
+1064 SAASAAASKQQ
-1075 VFSPFPSVKQ
+1075 VFSPFPCVKQ
-1085 PRKSTAARNLGLYGP
+1085 PRKSAAARNLGLYGP

-1109 PQLSRNLNRSSG
+1109 PQLSRNLNRSSAA
-1121 VGTTGRR
+1121 GTTGRR